1 MSSVY
6 KALDTET
13 FRSGLLICM
22 IQQVTQSELVSPN
35 FNFFVITISKSMHL
49 NTKILSLQKKIHRKQ
64 KKKIKN
70 TYNSAILENHD

>member
-49 NTKILSLQKKIHRKQ
+49 NTKILLSLQKKNTQ
-64 KKKIKN
+64 KTKK
-70 TYNSAILENHD
+70 EN